1 MKKDLKT
8 EITKEKIRKA
18 ATAEFALYGF
28 DGATVNQ
35 MCKKYDI
42 SKGLV
47 YHNFE
52 SKEELYL
59 RCLEEAVNEFVSFMS
74 GREFGTDF
82 KLYMKERYAFFQAH
96 PNYSRLIFSVVL
108 TDNTAFSEKIKAVKK
123 RFDEFNKNVYL
134 NVIDHIRLRKG
145 ISKEDVLECYSLLQ
159 NVLNGYLIGG
169 NASENSFDSAF
180 SNHEKSLEKIL
191 DFILYGIAE
200 QEDKQ

>member
-8 EITKEKIRKA
+8 EMTKKKILRA

-59 RCLEEAVNEFVSFMS
+59 RCVEEAVDAFISYMS
-74 GREFGTDF
+74 RQQFGTDF
-82 KLYMKERYAFFQAH
+82 KLYMKERHAFFEAH
-96 PNYSRLIFSVVL
+96 PHYSRLIFSVVL
-108 TDNTAFSEKIKAVKK
+108 TESPAFSEKIKAVKK
-123 RFDEFNKNVYL
+123 RFDEFNKKVYL